1 MVQISQAASGRLL
14 KRVVITGR
22 GAVSPFGAGVGTLV
36 DSVWQGRC
44 GVRLMDE
51 WRRIKGLKSYLAA
64 PVPELDARSE
74 LPRAIRRTMGD
85 MALHAALAAREA
97 VSEAGLSESF
107 LASGRVGTV
116 IGSTTGSPQTYE
128 DFYRMFLP
136 EESIEEVKSGFFF
149 RIMSH
154 SCAANVSLALGV
166 KGEQWAP
173 SSACTS
179 AAQAIGLAY
188 LLIGSGRQD
197 AVLCGGAD
205 EVHHTVTMVFD
216 VLKAAS
222 RRHDEPLATPRP
234 FDLGRDG
241 VVCGGGSGILVLESL
256 DSARARGAEIYAE
269 VLGFGQ
275 VCDSTHIANPH
286 QDAMASAMHK
296 AMLEAQVT
304 GAEIDYVNAHATGT
318 PQGDSAEARAI
329 GSAIGRPV
337 PVSSCKGHLGH
348 TLGAAGALESIIL
361 LEMLQRQE
369 IIPTLHLDQPDPEC
383 AGIDLVREV
392 RRATLDTVMKN
403 NFALGGVNAAL
414 IFRRRIK

>member
-1 MVQISQAASGRLL
+1 MVLR
-14 KRVVITGR
+14 RVVITGR
-22 GAVSPFGAGVGTLV
+22 GAVSPFGAGVGPLV
-36 DSVWQGRC
+36 DSVWQGRS
-44 GVRLMDE
+44 GIRLIEE
-51 WRRIKGLKSYLAA
+51 WRRIRGLKSYLAA
-64 PVPELDARSE
+64 PVPELDGRGE
-74 LPRAIRRTMGD
+74 LPRAIRRSMGD

-97 VSEAGLSESF
+97 AGEAGLSESF
-107 LASGRVGTV
+107 LASGRVGTA

-154 SCAANVSLALGV
+154 SCAANVSLALGIR
-166 KGEQWAP
+166 GEQWSP
-173 SSACTS
+173 CSACTS

-188 LLIGSGRQD
+188 LLVGSGRQD
-197 AVLCGGAD
+197 AMLCGGAD

-222 RRHDEPLATPRP
+222 RRHDQPLAAPRP
-234 FDLGRDG
+234 FDLDRDG
-241 VVCGGGSGILVLESL
+241 VVCGGGAGILVLESL
-256 DSARARGAEIYAE
+256 ESARARGAEIYAE

-275 VCDSTHIANPH
+275 LCDATHIANPH
-286 QDAMASAMHK
+286 PDAMAGAMRK
-296 AMLEAQVT
+296 AMAEAQVT
-304 GAEIDYVNAHATGT
+304 GDEIDYVNAHATGT
-318 PQGDSAEARAI
+318 PQGDSAEAQAI
-329 GSAIGRPV
+329 AGVIGRPV

-369 IIPTLHLDQPDPEC
+369 IIPTLHLDRPDPDC
-383 AGIDLVREV
+383 GGVDLVRQV
-392 RRATLDTVMKN
+392 RKAGLDTVMKN

-414 IFRRRIK
+414 IFRRRIQ

>member
-1 MVQISQAASGRLL
+1 MGL

-22 GAVSPFGAGVGTLV
+22 GAVSPFGAGVRNLV
-36 DSVWQGRC
+36 DNVWQGRS
-44 GVRLMDE
+44 GVRLMEE
-51 WRRIKGLKSYLAA
+51 WRRIRGLKSYLAA
-64 PVPELDARSE
+64 PVPELDPRAE
-74 LPRAIRRTMGD
+74 LPRSIRRTMGD
-85 MALHAALAAREA
+85 MALHAAIAAREA
-97 VSEAGLSESF
+97 VAEAGLSDEL

-154 SCAANVSLALGV
+154 SCAANVSLALGIR
-166 KGEQWAP
+166 GEQWAP
-173 SSACTS
+173 ASACTS

-188 LLIGSGRQD
+188 LLIGTGRQD
-197 AVLCGGAD
+197 AVICGGAD

-222 RRHDEPLATPRP
+222 RRHAEPLATPRP
-234 FDLGRDG
+234 FDIERDG

-256 DSARARGAEIYAE
+256 DSARARGAEILAE
-269 VLGFGQ
+269 ILGFGQ

-286 QDAMASAMHK
+286 RDAMAAAMRN
-296 AMLEAQVT
+296 AMTEAGVDGT
-304 GAEIDYVNAHATGT
+304 AIDYVNAHATGT
-318 PQGDSAEARAI
+318 IQGDSAEAAAI
-329 GSAIGRPV
+329 ATVVGRPV
-337 PVSSCKGHLGH
+337 PVSSCKGHIGH
-348 TLGAAGALESIIL
+348 TLGGAGALESIIL

-369 IIPTLHLDQPDPEC
+369 IIPTLHLEHPDPEC
-383 AGIDLVREV
+383 AGIDLVRRIRPARLE
-392 RRATLDTVMKN
+392 TVMKN

-414 IFRRRIK
+414 IYRRRVA

>member
-1 MVQISQAASGRLL
+1 MAKISQDSSQRLL

-22 GAVSPFGAGVGTLV
+22 GAVSPFGAGVGSLV
-36 DSVWQGRC
+36 DSVWQGRS
-44 GVRLMDE
+44 GVRVMEE

-64 PVPELDARSE
+64 PVPELDGRSE

-154 SCAANVSLALGV
+154 SCAANVSLALGIR
-166 KGEQWAP
+166 GEQWAP

-234 FDLGRDG
+234 FDRARDG

-256 DSARARGAEIYAE
+256 ESARARGAEIYAE

-275 VCDSTHIANPH
+275 LCDSTHIANPH
-286 QDAMASAMHK
+286 RDAMAGAMQK
-296 AMLEAQVT
+296 AMTEAQVS
-304 GAEIDYVNAHATGT
+304 GEEIDYVNAHATGT

-329 GSAIGRPV
+329 ASVIGRPV

-392 RRATLDTVMKN
+392 RRANLDTVMKN

-414 IFRRRIK
+414 VFRRRIK

>member
-1 MVQISQAASGRLL
+1 MVL

-22 GAVSPFGAGVGTLV
+22 GAVSPFGVGVPSLIEGI
-36 DSVWQGRC
+36 WQGRS
-44 GVRLMDE
+44 GVRIMEE
-51 WRRIKGLKSYLAA
+51 WRRIRGLKSYLAA
-64 PVPELDARSE
+64 PVPEVDGRDA

-85 MALHAALAAREA
+85 MALHAAIAAREA
-97 VSEAGLSESF
+97 VTEAGLTESL

-128 DFYRMFLP
+128 DFYRLFLP

-154 SCAANVSLALGV
+154 SCAANVSLALGIR
-166 KGEQWAP
+166 GEQWAP
-173 SSACTS
+173 ASACTS

-197 AVLCGGAD
+197 AVVCGGAD

-222 RRHDEPLATPRP
+222 RRHEIPLATPRP
-234 FDLGRDG
+234 FDLERDG

-256 DSARARGAEIYAE
+256 ESARARGAEILAE

-275 VCDSTHIANPH
+275 VCDSTHIANPD
-286 QDAMASAMHK
+286 QTAMASAMRN
-296 AMLEAQVT
+296 AMAEAGIE
-304 GAEIDYVNAHATGT
+304 GAAIDYVNAHATGT
-318 PQGDSAEARAI
+318 SQGDSAEATAI
-329 GSAIGRPV
+329 GKLFGRPV
-337 PVSSCKGHLGH
+337 PVSSCKGHIGH

-369 IIPTLHLDQPDPEC
+369 IIPTLHLERPDPEC
-383 AGIDLVREV
+383 AGVDLVREI
-392 RRATLDTVMKN
+392 RPARLDTVMKN

-414 IFRRRIK
+414 IFRRRIA

>member
-1 MVQISQAASGRLL
+1 MGL

-22 GAVSPFGAGVGTLV
+22 GAVSPFGAGVRNLV
-36 DSVWQGRC
+36 DNVWQGRS
-44 GVRLMDE
+44 GVRLMEE
-51 WRRIKGLKSYLAA
+51 WRRIRGLKSYLAA
-64 PVPELDARSE
+64 PVPELDPRAE
-74 LPRAIRRTMGD
+74 LPRSIRRTMGD
-85 MALHAALAAREA
+85 MALHAAIAAREA
-97 VSEAGLSESF
+97 VAEAGLSDEL

-154 SCAANVSLALGV
+154 SCAANVSLALGIR
-166 KGEQWAP
+166 GEQWAP
-173 SSACTS
+173 ASACTS

-188 LLIGSGRQD
+188 LLIGTGRQD
-197 AVLCGGAD
+197 AVICGGAD

-222 RRHDEPLATPRP
+222 RRHAEPLATPRP
-234 FDLGRDG
+234 FDVQRDG

-256 DSARARGAEIYAE
+256 DSARARGAEILAE
-269 VLGFGQ
+269 ILGFGQ

-286 QDAMASAMHK
+286 RDAMAAAMRN
-296 AMLEAQVT
+296 AMTEAGVDGT
-304 GAEIDYVNAHATGT
+304 AIDYVNAHATGT
-318 PQGDSAEARAI
+318 IQGDSAEAAAI
-329 GSAIGRPV
+329 ATVVGRPV
-337 PVSSCKGHLGH
+337 PVSSCKGHIGH
-348 TLGAAGALESIIL
+348 TLGGAGALESIIL

-369 IIPTLHLDQPDPEC
+369 IIPTLHLEHPDPEC
-383 AGIDLVREV
+383 AGIDLVRRIRPARLE
-392 RRATLDTVMKN
+392 TVMKN

-414 IFRRRIK
+414 IYRRRVA

>member
-1 MVQISQAASGRLL
+1 MGL

-22 GAVSPFGAGVGTLV
+22 GAVSPFGAGVQNLV
-36 DSVWQGRC
+36 ENVWQGRS
-44 GVRLMDE
+44 GVKLMEE
-51 WRRIKGLKSYLAA
+51 WRRIRGLKSYLAA
-64 PVPELDARSE
+64 PVPELDSRSE
-74 LPRAIRRTMGD
+74 LPRSIRRTMGD
-85 MALHAALAAREA
+85 MALHAAIAAREA
-97 VSEAGLSESF
+97 VTEAGLSEEF

-154 SCAANVSLALGV
+154 SCAANVSLALGIR
-166 KGEQWAP
+166 GEQWAP

-188 LLIGSGRQD
+188 LLIGAGRQD
-197 AVLCGGAD
+197 AVVCGGAD

-222 RRHDEPLATPRP
+222 RRQAEPLATPRP
-234 FDLGRDG
+234 FDVERDG

-256 DSARARGAEIYAE
+256 DSARSRGAEILAE
-269 VLGFGQ
+269 ILGFGQ

-286 QDAMASAMHK
+286 PDAMAAAMQN
-296 AMLEAQVT
+296 AMTEAGVD
-304 GAEIDYVNAHATGT
+304 GAAIDYVNAHATGT
-318 PQGDSAEARAI
+318 LQGDNAEAAAI
-329 GSAIGRPV
+329 GKLFGRPV
-337 PVSSCKGHLGH
+337 PVSSCKGHIGH

-369 IIPTLHLDQPDPEC
+369 IIPTLHLERPDPEC
-383 AGIDLVREV
+383 AMVDLVRKI
-392 RRATLDTVMKN
+392 RPARLDTVMKN

-414 IFRRRIK
+414 IFRRRIA

>member
-1 MVQISQAASGRLL
+1 MVL

-22 GAVSPFGAGVGTLV
+22 GAVSPFGAGVGKLT
-36 DSVWQGRC
+36 DGIWRGAS
-44 GVRLMDE
+44 GVRLIED
-51 WRRIKGLKSYLAA
+51 WRRIRGLKSFLAA

-85 MALHAALAAREA
+85 MAMHAALAAREA
-97 VSEAGLSESF
+97 ATEAGLSESF

-136 EESIEEVKSGFFF
+136 AESIEEVKSGFFF

-154 SCAANVSLALGV
+154 SCAANVSLALGI

-222 RRHDEPLATPRP
+222 RRHQEPLATPRP
-234 FDLGRDG
+234 FDRDRDG

-256 DSARARGAEIYAE
+256 ESARARGAEIYAE

-286 QDAMASAMHK
+286 RDAMAGAMHK
-296 AMLEAQVT
+296 AMAEAQVT
-304 GAEIDYVNAHATGT
+304 GEEIDYVNAHATGT
-318 PQGDSAEARAI
+318 PQGDSAEAQAI
-329 GSAIGRPV
+329 GAVVGRPV
-337 PVSSCKGHLGH
+337 PVSSCKGHIGH

-369 IIPTLHLDQPDPEC
+369 IIPTLHLDHPDPEC
-383 AGIDLVREV
+383 AGVDLVREV
-392 RRATLDTVMKN
+392 RRASLETVMKN

>member
-1 MVQISQAASGRLL
+1 M

-22 GAVSPFGAGVGTLV
+22 GAVSPFGAGVKSLV
-36 DSVWQGRC
+36 DGVWQGRS
-44 GVRLMDE
+44 GVRLMGE
-51 WRRIKGLKSYLAA
+51 WQRIRGLKSFLAA
-64 PVPELDARSE
+64 PVPELDGRGE

-97 VSEAGLSESF
+97 VKEAGLSPEF

-128 DFYRMFLP
+128 DFYRRFLP

-149 RIMSH
+149 QIMSH
-154 SCAANVSLALGV
+154 SCAANVSLALGIR
-166 KGEQWAP
+166 GEQWAP
-173 SSACTS
+173 ASACTS

-188 LLIGSGRQD
+188 LLIGCGRQD
-197 AVLCGGAD
+197 AVICGGAD

-222 RRHDEPLATPRP
+222 RRHGEPLATPRP
-234 FDLGRDG
+234 FDLDRDG

-256 DSARARGAEIYAE
+256 DSARSRGVEIIAEI
-269 VLGFGQ
+269 LGFGQ

-286 QDAMASAMHK
+286 RDAMAAAMGN
-296 AMLEAQVT
+296 AMLEA
-304 GAEIDYVNAHATGT
+304 GINSAEIDYVNAHATGT
-318 PQGDSAEARAI
+318 PQGDSAEAAAI
-329 GSAIGRPV
+329 AAVVGRPV
-337 PVSSCKGHLGH
+337 PVSSCKGHIGH

-361 LEMLQRQE
+361 LEMLKRQE
-369 IIPTLHLDQPDPEC
+369 IIPTLHLDRPDPKC
-383 AGIDLVREV
+383 AGVDLVRAL
-392 RRATLDTVMKN
+392 RPARLDTVMKN

-414 IFRRRIK
+414 IFRRRIA

>member
-1 MVQISQAASGRLL
+1 MPL

-22 GAVSPFGAGVGTLV
+22 GAVSPFGAGVRNLADG
-36 DSVWQGRC
+36 VWQGRS
-44 GVRLMDE
+44 GVRIMEE
-51 WRRIKGLKSYLAA
+51 WRRIRGLKSYLAA
-64 PVPELDARSE
+64 PVPELETRGE
-74 LPRAIRRTMGD
+74 LPRSIRRTMGD
-85 MALHAALAAREA
+85 MALYAAIAAREA
-97 VSEAGLSESF
+97 VTEAGLTADR

-154 SCAANVSLALGV
+154 SCAANVSLALGIR
-166 KGEQWAP
+166 GEQWAP
-173 SSACTS
+173 ASACTS

-197 AVLCGGAD
+197 AVVCGGAD

-222 RRHDEPLATPRP
+222 RRHEEPLATPRP
-234 FDLGRDG
+234 FDLDRDG

-256 DSARARGAEIYAE
+256 DSARARGAEIIAE
-269 VLGFGQ
+269 ILGFGQ

-286 QDAMASAMHK
+286 QDAMAAAMGN
-296 AMLEAQVT
+296 AMREAGLT
-304 GAEIDYVNAHATGT
+304 GSDIDYVNAHATGT
-318 PQGDSAEARAI
+318 PQGDSAEAAAI
-329 GSAIGRPV
+329 ATAIGRPV
-337 PVSSCKGHLGH
+337 PVSSCKGHIGH

-361 LEMLQRQE
+361 LEMLERQA
-369 IIPTLHLDQPDPEC
+369 IIPTLHLSRPDPEC
-383 AGIDLVREV
+383 GGIDLVREI
-392 RRATLDTVMKN
+392 RPARLDTVMKN

-414 IFRRRIK
+414 IFRRRIA